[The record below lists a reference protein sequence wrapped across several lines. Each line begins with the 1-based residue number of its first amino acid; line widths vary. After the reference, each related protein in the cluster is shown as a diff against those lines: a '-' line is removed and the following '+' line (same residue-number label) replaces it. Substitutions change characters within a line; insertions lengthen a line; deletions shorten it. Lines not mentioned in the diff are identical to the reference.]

1 MLWLG
6 SLLVAVLLLWLLG
19 PLFALWQS
27 RRRLGQAVPD
37 TGDLDG
43 AAASARR
50 RLYYFH
56 APHCGACRPMTAM
69 VNRLRQSHPNLIM
82 VDVGES
88 PRIARDFGIA
98 ATPTLVLV
106 EDETIRQVKLGGQ
119 SERALLGLL
128 TGDAP

>member
-1 MLWLG
+1 MHWLG
-6 SLLVAVLLLWLLG
+6 LFLAAAVALWLLM
-19 PLFALWQS
+19 PLIAIWQS
-27 RRRLGQAVPD
+27 RGGLGQAAPD
-37 TGDLDG
+37 TATVDG
-43 AAASARR
+43 AAASERR

-56 APHCGACRPMTAM
+56 APHCGACRAMTPL
-69 VNRLRQSHPNLIM
+69 VDRLRQSHTNLIK

-88 PRIARDFGIA
+88 LDLARGFGIA
-98 ATPTLVLV
+98 ATPSFVLV